1 MAHYLD
7 SLNAPQREAVE
18 LTEGPVMLIAG
29 AGSGKTRVLTFRIA
43 HLLEQGVEPY
53 QILALTFTNKAAG
66 EMRDRITNLVGN
78 KARYLW
84 MGTFHSVFAKIL
96 RSEAEALGFPSNFSI
111 YDTDDSKSLIRS
123 IIKELGL
130 DDKEYKPNMIY
141 NRISAAKNRL
151 ISWQEYLKDPQIQE
165 DDVSARRPETAKIFK
180 TYVDRCFKAGAMD
193 FDDLLFN
200 TNILFR
206 DHPDLLHKYQNRFK
220 YIMVD
225 EYQDT
230 NFSQYLITK
239 KLAAQERNIC
249 VVGDDAQSIYGFRG
263 ADISNILNFQ
273 KDYPESQVIRL
284 EQNYRST
291 QVIVNAANSIIAKN
305 KRQLQKNVWTS
316 NPAGELI
323 EVIRTGTDQEE
334 GKIIATTIF
343 EEKMKEGWTYKDF
356 AILYRTNAQSR
367 SLEEA
372 LRRANMEYRIYGGIS
387 FYQRKEI
394 KDLIAWLRFVM
405 NHNDEEAFKRIINL
419 PKRGIGDTTIAKIT
433 VMAADNDV
441 PLWTIVSAAQNVLPA
456 RSANQVQEFADLVNA
471 FALLA
476 SEKDAYTAAYEIA
489 KGSGLLREL
498 YADRTVEGIAR
509 YENVQEL
516 LNGIKEFTVERLENQ
531 EADKSLGAYLQE
543 ISLLTDSDDEEKKN
557 KDAIT
562 LMTIHAAKGLEFKSV
577 FVAGM
582 EEDLFPSQMVIS
594 TPEDLEEE
602 RRLFYVAAT
611 RAENRLRLTYSL
623 NRYRFG
629 ILKNCEPSRFIDE
642 IDPKFIKETSKQFSE
657 PASVKGGFFSQFK
670 ANTPSKPPVT
680 QPTHTASANFVPTP
694 AKDLKPGQKVEH
706 QKFGFGVIKAIDT
719 STPDTRAI
727 VNFDKHGE
735 KTLILTFAKLM
746 VC

>member
-1 MAHYLD
+1 MAIN
-7 SLNAPQREAVE
+7 LNALNGPQREAVE
-18 LTEGPVMLIAG
+18 LTEGPVMVIAG
-29 AGSGKTRVLTFRIA
+29 AGSGKTSVLTHRIA
-43 HLLEQGVEPY
+43 YLLEQGVEPY
-53 QILALTFTNKAAG
+53 EILALTFTNKAAG
-66 EMRDRITNLVGN
+66 EMRERITKMVGN

-84 MGTFHSVFAKIL
+84 MGTFHSVFSKIL
-96 RSEAEALGFPSNFSI
+96 RTEADALGFPSNFSI
-111 YDTDDSKSLIRS
+111 YDSDDSKSLIRS
-123 IIKELGL
+123 IIKEMGL
-130 DDKEYKPNMIY
+130 DDKEYKPNLIY
-141 NRISAAKNRL
+141 NRISSAKNRL
-151 ISWQEYLKDPQIQE
+151 ISWQEYLKDPQIQ
-165 DDVSARRPETAKIFK
+165 DDDASARRPETAKIFK
-180 TYVDRCFKAGAMD
+180 NYVDRCFKAGAMD
-193 FDDLLFN
+193 FDDLLYN
-200 TNILFR
+200 TNVLFR
-206 DHPDLLHKYQNRFK
+206 DHPNLLHKYQNRFK

-273 KDYPESQVIRL
+273 KDYPESKAIRL

-305 KRQLQKNVWTS
+305 KRQLQKTVWTA
-316 NPAGELI
+316 NPSGELI
-323 EVIRTGTDQEE
+323 DLIRTGSDQEE

-343 EEKMKEGWTYKDF
+343 EEKMREGWNYKDF

-394 KDLIAWLRFVM
+394 KDLIAYLRFSI

-419 PKRGIGDTTIAKIT
+419 PKRGIGDTTVAKIT

-456 RSANQVQEFADLVNA
+456 RSANQVQEFADLINS

-476 SEKDAYTAAYEIA
+476 KEKDAYTAAYEIA
-489 KGSGLLREL
+489 KASGLLREL
-498 YADRTVEGIAR
+498 YSDRTVEGIAR

-516 LNGIKEFTVERLENQ
+516 LNGIKEFTVEKTE
-531 EADKSLGAYLQE
+531 EPDADLSLGAYLQQ
-543 ISLLTDSDDEEKKN
+543 ISLLTDADDADKEKQ
-557 KDAIT
+557 DAIT

-582 EEDLFPSQMVIS
+582 EEDLFPSQMGINS
-594 TPEDLEEE
+594 PEDLEEE
-602 RRLFYVAAT
+602 RRLFYVAVT
-611 RAENRLRLTYSL
+611 RAEHRLRLTYSL
-623 NRYRFG
+623 SRYRYG
-629 ILKNCEPSRFIDE
+629 VLKPCEPSRFLDE
-642 IDPKFIKETSKQFSE
+642 IDSKFVKESSKQFSE
-657 PASVKGGFFSQFK
+657 PSAVKGGFFNQFK
-670 ANTPSKPPVT
+670 AKAPTPPPVT
-680 QPTHTASANFVPTP
+680 QPSHKASENFEPTP
-694 AKDLKPGQKVEH
+694 AKDLKAGQKVEH

-727 VNFDKHGE
+727 VNFDQHGE